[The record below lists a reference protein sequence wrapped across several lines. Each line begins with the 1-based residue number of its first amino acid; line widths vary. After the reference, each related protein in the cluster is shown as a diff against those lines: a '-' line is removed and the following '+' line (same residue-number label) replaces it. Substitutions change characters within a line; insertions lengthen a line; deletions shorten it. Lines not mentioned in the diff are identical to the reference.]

1 MIPQSLPGKF
11 TACSII
17 SLALAS
23 SATAAPREREYS
35 LAQKEKAALVETL
48 REIVS
53 IESGS
58 RDKAGLDQLAA
69 LLASRLT
76 ALGGKVEVIEPSAAD
91 ITRLH
96 DTPQELGK
104 TVLARFEGNG
114 KRRILLLGHMDTV
127 YPRGTLAK
135 KPFRVEG
142 SRAYGPGIADA
153 KSGVAVILHTLTILK
168 ALKFR
173 DYAVLT
179 VAINGDEEVSTP
191 GARKLI
197 TQLGAEH
204 DYVFSTEPTQAPRDF
219 IESATSGIAAAT
231 LTVRGRSAHAGVAPE
246 QGRNAL
252 IELANQLL
260 QVRDLSDQARGI
272 KFNWTMANAGT
283 TRNVIPDLATAVA
296 DVRVLRV
303 ADYDAVERAFR
314 ERATTKLVDDAQV
327 ERGFE
332 RRRPP
337 LEPSTAA
344 RATAKT
350 AQSIYSELGMKLEH
364 QETGSGA
371 GTDAAFAAASGKAAV
386 LERFGLAGFGFHS
399 SEDEYVELDSI
410 APRLYLLTRLIME
423 TSRAKRDLAAR

>member
-1 MIPQSLPGKF
+1 MTPQSLLGRF
-11 TACSII
+11 AAGSVI
-17 SLALAS
+17 SVALAS
-23 SATAAPREREYS
+23 SATAAPREPEYS
-35 LAQKEKAALVETL
+35 LAKKEKPALVETL

-58 RDKAGLDQLAA
+58 RDKPGLDQLAA
-69 LLASRLT
+69 WLASRLT
-76 ALGGKVEVIEPSAAD
+76 ALGGKVEVIEPSSAD
-91 ITRLH
+91 ITRMH
-96 DTPQELGK
+96 DTPKELGK
-104 TVLARFEGNG
+104 TVVARFDGKG

-135 KPFRVEG
+135 KPFRVDG

-153 KSGVAVILHTLTILK
+153 KSGIAMILHTVAVLK
-168 ALKFR
+168 ALHFR

-219 IESATSGIAAAT
+219 IESATSGIAAAM

-246 QGRNAL
+246 LGRNAL
-252 IELANQLL
+252 MELANQLL
-260 QVRDLSDQARGI
+260 QMRDLSDQARGI

-303 ADYDAVERAFR
+303 ADYDAVERAFKD
-314 ERATTKLVDDAQV
+314 RATRKLVDDAQV
-327 ERGFE
+327 ERAFE

-337 LEPSTAA
+337 LEPSETA
-344 RATAKT
+344 RTTAKT
-350 AQSIYSELGMKLEH
+350 AQAIYSELGMKLEH

-371 GTDAAFAAASGKAAV
+371 GTDAAFAAASGKSAV

-410 APRLYLLTRLIME
+410 EPRLYLLTRLIME
-423 TSRAKRDLAAR
+423 TSRSKKDLAAR

>member
-1 MIPQSLPGKF
+1 MFRESQVRRLVF
-11 TACSII
+11 C

-23 SATAAPREREYS
+23 AASGAPREREYA
-35 LAQKEKAALVETL
+35 LAKKEKPAVIETL

-58 RDKAGLDQLAA
+58 RDKPGLDQAAA

-76 ALGGKVEVIEPSAAD
+76 ALGGKVEIIEPTAAD
-91 ITRLH
+91 IVRMH
-96 DTPQELGK
+96 DTPKELGK
-104 TVLARFEGNG
+104 TVVARFHGKG

-127 YPRGTLAK
+127 YPHGTLAK

-142 SRAYGPGIADA
+142 QRAYGPGIADA
-153 KSGVAVILHTLTILK
+153 KSGVAVILHTLAILK
-168 ALKFR
+168 ALDFR
-173 DYAVLT
+173 DYGLVTVL
-179 VAINGDEEVSTP
+179 INGDEEVSTP

-197 TQLGAEH
+197 AQLGSEH

-219 IESATSGIAAAT
+219 IESATSGIAAAM

-260 QVRDLSDQARGI
+260 QLRDFSDPARGI

-283 TRNVIPDLATAVA
+283 TRNVIPDLANAVA
-296 DVRVLRV
+296 DVRVVRLS
-303 ADYDAVERAFR
+303 DYDAVERAFR
-314 ERATTKLVDDAQV
+314 DRATTKVVNDTQV
-327 ERGFE
+327 EKGFE

-337 LEPSTAA
+337 LEPSDGA
-344 RATAKT
+344 RATARV
-350 AQSIYSELGMKLEH
+350 AQSIYSELGKQLEH

-371 GTDAAFAAASGKAAV
+371 GTDAAFAAASGKAVV

-410 APRLYLLTRLIME
+410 EPRLYLLTRLIME
-423 TSRAKRDLAAR
+423 TSRAKKDLAAR